1 MIVDLG
7 EPSVLSHAERLVMRR
22 VARRSCGRVP
32 ACTYTATRG
41 SFIQQH
47 TCELGCSSVLEFFSL
62 WMEYVTV
69 SNWCDSE
76 IMEEVFETFKRDR
89 CAFDS
94 SFVFLDGFP
103 ARARTCAH
111 PKQELYITVLIP
123 AEI

>member
-7 EPSVLSHAERLVMRR
+7 EPSFLSHAERLMMRR

-94 SFVFLDGFP
+94 SFVFLNGFTAHIYHP
-103 ARARTCAH
+103 ARARV
-111 PKQELYITVLIP
+111 PI
-123 AEI
+123 